1 MNPGIKDAL
10 GLAVIVLLWLV
21 ILNMMFS
28 AVCDPTGTIT
38 GLGRTRD
45 APAGYAMRVSG
56 GE

>member
-1 MNPGIKDAL
+1 VNPGIKDAL
-10 GLAVIVLLWLV
+10 GLAIIVLLWLV
-21 ILNMMFS
+21 ILNMMFGV
-28 AVCDPTGTIT
+28 VCDPTDTIT